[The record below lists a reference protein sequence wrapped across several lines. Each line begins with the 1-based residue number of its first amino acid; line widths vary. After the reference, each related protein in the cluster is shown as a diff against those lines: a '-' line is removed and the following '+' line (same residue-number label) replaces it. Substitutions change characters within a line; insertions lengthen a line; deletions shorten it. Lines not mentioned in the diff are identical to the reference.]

1 MESRSYM
8 TCGVKIDTNSD
19 GWHKCL
25 TKMLKK
31 IQGAS
36 YNVDAEGGMAYVSGK
51 VNPRKL
57 IRRLVKAGKEAE
69 LCWVRTGDEFT
80 YGNGNGNGS
89 GYYEGQRYYD
99 PSSSNYMGLT
109 AGPNYYNMNGNYGH
123 GYYSSYSHHHGHPM
137 NNYYPQAPYSY
148 NYY

>member
-69 LCWVRTGDEFT
+69 LCWILSL
-80 YGNGNGNGS
+80 Y
-89 GYYEGQRYYD
+89 
-99 PSSSNYMGLT
+99 
-109 AGPNYYNMNGNYGH
+109 
-123 GYYSSYSHHHGHPM
+123 
-137 NNYYPQAPYSY
+137 
-148 NYY
+148 